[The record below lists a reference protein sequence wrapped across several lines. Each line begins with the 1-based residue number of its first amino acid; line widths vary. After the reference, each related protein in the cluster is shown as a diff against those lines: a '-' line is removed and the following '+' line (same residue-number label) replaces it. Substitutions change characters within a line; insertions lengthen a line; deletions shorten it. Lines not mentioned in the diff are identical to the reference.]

1 MSGKNVIIVGAGF
14 GGLTLGALLARQ
26 GMRVRI
32 VEKNADPGGRARVW
46 RSGGYTFDM
55 GPTWYLMP
63 EVFEEFFALFGR
75 PREEF
80 YQLATLDPSYRVFFG
95 KGEVVDIVPELA
107 RNYATFERLEPGA
120 AARLEAYL
128 ADARY
133 KYEIAL
139 KHFLY
144 RDYTSIFQFFNRRMM
159 LEGVRLNVFQ
169 SLDRYTRR
177 SFTDRRTRQLLEY
190 HMVFLGNSPNR
201 APALYSLMSH
211 ADLNL
216 GVFYPMPA
224 QGKAGGTTAG
234 AGPAGAAATAGGTG
248 GIGAV
253 VQALVDLNRGL
264 GVEILTGQEV
274 DRIEVRGGAARGVHL
289 KNGGDL
295 PADLVVVNADYQH
308 AETALLAPG
317 QRSYGARY
325 WDRRVI
331 APSMFLMYLG
341 LDRRL
346 GSLAHHS
353 LYFAGDWNEHFATIT
368 DRPAWPEKP
377 CFYLCAPA
385 RTDPGVAPPNGE
397 SLTVLVPIA
406 AGLPDTAEIR
416 AAYREKVLDHV
427 EAEIGER
434 IRDAIR
440 VERIFTLNDFSSD
453 YNAYKGTALGLAHTL
468 LQTAV
473 FRPAHRSRA
482 VADLWYTGGYTHPG
496 IGVPMAFISSRIV
509 AEEIARRSGR

>member
-1 MSGKNVIIVGAGF
+1 VVKSKSVVIVGAGF

-26 GMRVRI
+26 GMHVRI
-32 VEKNADPGGRARVW
+32 LERNEDPGGRARVW
-46 RSGGYTFDM
+46 RSGGFSFDM

-63 EVFEEFFALFGR
+63 EVFEDFFALFGR

-80 YQLATLDPSYRVFFG
+80 YSLATLDPSYRVFFG
-95 KGEVVDIVPELA
+95 EGEVVDIVPELA
-107 RNYATFERLEPGA
+107 KNLATFERLQPGGA
-120 AARLEAYL
+120 AQLEAYL
-128 ADARY
+128 DEARY
-133 KYEIAL
+133 KYDIAL
-139 KHFLY
+139 KDFLY

-159 LEGVRLNVFQ
+159 VEGMRLNVFQ

-177 SFTDRRTRQLLEY
+177 SFTDRRARQLLEY
-190 HMVFLGNSPNR
+190 HMVFLGNSPDR

-224 QGKAGGTTAG
+224 AGRAG
-234 AGPAGAAATAGGTG
+234 VTGGAR

-253 VQALVDLNRGL
+253 VQALVDLNRSL
-264 GVEILTGQEV
+264 GVEIITGQEV
-274 DRIEVRGGAARGVHL
+274 DRIEVRAGAARGVHL
-289 KNGGDL
+289 KHGGEL
-295 PADLVVVNADYQH
+295 FADLVAVNADYQH

-317 QRSYGARY
+317 QRSYGRRY
-325 WDRRVI
+325 WERRVI
-331 APSMFLMYLG
+331 APSMFLIYLG

-346 GSLAHHS
+346 RGLAHHS
-353 LYFAGDWNEHFATIT
+353 LYFAEDWNEHFATIT
-368 DRPAWPEKP
+368 DRPSWPEKP

-385 RTDPGVAPPNGE
+385 RTDPGVAPPGGE

-427 EAEIGER
+427 EAVTGER

-453 YNAYKGTALGLAHTL
+453 YNAFKGTALGLAHTL

-473 FRPAHRSRA
+473 FRPAHRSRT

-509 AEEIARRSGR
+509 AEAIGRRSGG